1 MKKALLS
8 TTCFIVIFFASC
20 NYDDP
25 KRAAQLAAELTCE
38 IYELRLNRL
47 ELEEEL
53 LETYDKEKKRVEN
66 PKYGEER
73 WADRYIWKEEIDD
86 WDEHVRVQ
94 KEINKIDQKIL
105 DVRHE
110 IRSLYT
116 KSLKSAED
124 QDAWED
130 FEEEYQE
137 EYDDLI
143 EDMCEDLQ
151 EDLQEQE
158 EDLRKKKN
166 NYFDDEY

>member
-1 MKKALLS
+1 MKKTLLS
-8 TTCFIVIFFASC
+8 TTCFTVIFFASC

-25 KRAAQLAAELTCE
+25 NRAAQLAAELTCE
-38 IYELRLNRL
+38 INELQLNRL

-73 WADRYIWKEEIDD
+73 WEERYIWKQEIDD

-94 KEINKIDQKIL
+94 KEINKIDQKIA
-105 DVRHE
+105 DVRLE
-110 IRSLYT
+110 STSLYM

-130 FEEEYQE
+130 FKEDFEEEYE
-137 EYDDLI
+137 DLI
-143 EDMCEDLQ
+143 ED
-151 EDLQEQE
+151 
-158 EDLRKKKN
+158 
-166 NYFDDEY
+166 